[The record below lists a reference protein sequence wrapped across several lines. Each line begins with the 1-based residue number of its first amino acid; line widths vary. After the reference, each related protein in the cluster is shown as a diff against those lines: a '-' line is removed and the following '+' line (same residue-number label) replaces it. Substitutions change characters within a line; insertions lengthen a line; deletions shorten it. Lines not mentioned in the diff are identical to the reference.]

1 MQTFRNH
8 FKVPV
13 ISSIS
18 CTRPFEEIKQKM
30 SNVLQGLHFLLTAEP
45 LKLYKAVFWLE
56 MFLDPMWRSRQAKSF
71 VGSVVS
77 GGNCGFGVWRQ
88 SIWRIYCPSILDES
102 AENGLAANGSRST
115 SLFTG
120 SLNRLRYIWLGLL
133 VAVVTQR
140 FVESFFLSISGCC
153 SLGWRPKTFTTV
165 NCESFEHI
173 VDAYYRKKEWV
184 EQIRSVLQEAATQM
198 THLL

>member
-18 CTRPFEEIKQKM
+18 CPRPFEEIKLQM
-30 SNVLQGLHFLLTAEP
+30 SNVERGLRFPARCWAFQTLQSSF
-45 LKLYKAVFWLE
+45 FWLE
-56 MFLDPMWRSRQAKSF
+56 MFLDPVWRFRQAKSF

-102 AENGLAANGSRST
+102 AENGLAADGSRSV

-133 VAVVTQR
+133 VAAVTQR
-140 FVESFFLSISGCC
+140 FVEKFLH
-153 SLGWRPKTFTTV
+153 V
-165 NCESFEHI
+165 N
-173 VDAYYRKKEWV
+173 K
-184 EQIRSVLQEAATQM
+184 LM
-198 THLL
+198 L